1 MRGGAGRRRA
11 RRSAAGADRVVGGGR
26 PELSVSAR
34 RGWAPRLRAALP
46 GPDESSPEQVSER
59 R

>member
-11 RRSAAGADRVVGGGR
+11 LRSAAGRDGELGGGR
-26 PELSVSAR
+26 QELSVSAR
-34 RGWAPRLRAALP
+34 RGWAPRLGAALP